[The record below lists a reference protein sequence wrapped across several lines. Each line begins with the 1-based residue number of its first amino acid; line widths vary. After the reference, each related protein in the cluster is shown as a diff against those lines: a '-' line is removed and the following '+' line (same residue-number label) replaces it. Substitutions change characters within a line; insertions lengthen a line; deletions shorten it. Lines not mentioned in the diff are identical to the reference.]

1 MSADLFADFNKPPQ
15 DAAKQPASSV
25 PQPAKSD
32 PFDSLFGAAPSNS
45 ASFSQWN
52 IPQAPVQAQKQSTGW
67 DNSAWN
73 SKQQGSATPI
83 ATTTAD
89 EDDDGWGDFEVAES
103 TQPVAPQAP
112 PMSSLSDFSS
122 FSQPAPAQAQPLG
135 WGAPQT
141 QPKPQQPTFSS
152 DFQDFGLERIQDEE
166 YQQEKHPKLKVKSNA
181 HDPNVLFDVDDFE
194 LGGGEG
200 DEEDDFGNFESTA
213 PPPAP
218 TYTKPVQNTARMA
231 PPVSQPPS
239 MDLLSLDDP
248 EPSPPSPEPQ
258 TDLRFGAL
266 NRTAPTSNSTSRHA
280 SKPSFGMTS
289 TSTTTSQ
296 RAKSPVKTTA
306 PIQKKATPATTS
318 FDDDWGAWDDA
329 PAKEAPKIAHEAT
342 NATSSWD
349 WEADATPPAPAS
361 GNELPPVNV
370 PPPSILLSL
379 FPELF
384 NLGEP
389 LFQSLSG
396 QTAEAKKKILSNGKT
411 VDFVKGYVLLA
422 STAARVIAGRKQRWH
437 RDKILAKSMSI
448 SAAGSKGM
456 KLAGVDKTQSAR
468 EDREAADVVT
478 AWKQHVGRL
487 RSAVA
492 VVNAAGGIPVK
503 VPELSESI
511 KIQTAKNVP
520 TAAKPCVICG
530 LKRDERLLNV
540 DVDVEDSFGE
550 WWTEHWGHRACKN
563 FWLEHEKSLRQR

>member
-15 DAAKQPASSV
+15 AAPKQPVSSA
-25 PQPAKSD
+25 PQPAKAD
-32 PFDSLFGAAPSNS
+32 PFGSLFGAPPSNPATS
-45 ASFSQWN
+45 SQWN
-52 IPQAPVQAQKQSTGW
+52 LPQAPVQAQSHSARWDDSTR
-67 DNSAWN
+67 NS
-73 SKQQGSATPI
+73 
-83 ATTTAD
+83 TTEVPPAPVTAANAD
-89 EDDDGWGDFEVAES
+89 DDDGWGDFEVAES
-103 TQPVAPQAP
+103 TQPSVNKAP
-112 PMSSLSDFSS
+112 PTNSLSDFSS
-122 FSQPAPAQAQPLG
+122 FSQPAPAPAQPLG
-135 WGAPQT
+135 WEAPQA
-141 QPKPQQPTFSS
+141 QPKPQQHTFST
-152 DFQDFGLERIQDEE
+152 DFQDFGLERMQDEE
-166 YQQEKHPKLKVKSNA
+166 YNNDKHPKLKVQSNA

-194 LGGGEG
+194 LGGA
-200 DEEDDFGNFESTA
+200 DEEDDDDFGNFESTV
-213 PPPAP
+213 PPPVPKYTQKAP
-218 TYTKPVQNTARMA
+218 NPER
-231 PPVSQPPS
+231 QPPPRAVQPLS
-239 MDLLSLDDP
+239 MDLLSLNDP
-248 EPSPPSPEPQ
+248 EPTPPAPEQ
-258 TDLRFGAL
+258 HTNLRFVTVKT
-266 NRTAPTSNSTSRHA
+266 TAQPAKSASKHV

-289 TSTTTSQ
+289 TTSQ
-296 RAKSPVKTTA
+296 RAKSPVKTPVVSQTEAA
-306 PIQKKATPATTS
+306 PASAS
-318 FDDDWGAWDDA
+318 LDDDWGAWDDA
-329 PAKEAPKIAHEAT
+329 PAKETVKVTPKAVDIA
-342 NATSSWD
+342 SSWD
-349 WEADATPPAPAS
+349 WESEATPTALAS

-370 PPPSILLSL
+370 PPPSILLSV

-389 LFQSLSG
+389 LFQSLTG
-396 QTAEAKKKILSNGKT
+396 QTAETKKQILSNGKT

-492 VVNAAGGIPVK
+492 VVNATGGMPVK

-540 DVDVEDSFGE
+540 DADVEDSFGE